1 MSATVRHRIMSI
13 EDFLAWEARQE
24 TKYEFD
30 GFEPVAMVGGS
41 FAHALIQQNLALSV
55 GNRLRGGPCRFLG
68 SDLKVVTGS
77 RARYPDGQI
86 LCGALDSEARFS
98 TVPVVLF
105 EVTSPDSKSR
115 DYGPKLRE
123 YRGISSVRRYVI
135 LEQDRIAVTIH
146 ERTGESWTVYPLAAD
161 GVLALPEVGIE
172 LPIGELYE
180 GVELTAID

>member
-1 MSATVRHRIMSI
+1 MSATTRHRIMSI

-77 RARYPDGQI
+77 RSHYPDGQI
-86 LCGALDSEARFS
+86 LGGALDSEARFS
-98 TVPVVLF
+98 TGPVVLF

-115 DYGPKLRE
+115 DYGPKVRE
-123 YRGISSVRRYVI
+123 YCGISSVRRYVI
-135 LEQDRIAVTIH
+135 LEQDRMSVTVH
-146 ERTGESWTVYPLAAD
+146 ERVGENWTVYPLAAD
-161 GVLALPEVGIE
+161 GLLALPEVGIE
-172 LPIGELYE
+172 LPIAEPYE
-180 GVELTAID
+180 GVELSAID

>member
-115 DYGPKLRE
+115 DHGPKVRE
-123 YRGISSVRRYVI
+123 YCGIASVQHYVI
-135 LEQDRIAVTIH
+135 LEQDHIAATVH
-146 ERTGESWTVYPLAAD
+146 ERVGDKWTSYPLLEG
-161 GVLALPEVGIE
+161 GVLALPEVGLKIPVAE
-172 LPIGELYE
+172 FYE
-180 GVELTAID
+180 GVDFTTAD